1 VVSVSICIFV
11 STQTQNQIKHTVVF
25 ILKTLHTRTY
35 RLHVCCG
42 MLVCCVVC
50 CLVCRML
57 SCMPY
62 AVLYTLYTLYTLVYS
77 VVSSCIQL
85 YAAVCSVY
93 WSKSERGGETFWYSS
108 FSLYAVYT
116 IVYTPVCCCIQNIK
130 VYRTSIQISI
140 QCRTVFATHATGRF
154 LF

>member
-1 VVSVSICIFV
+1 MVSVSICIFV

-57 SCMPY
+57 SCMPHT
-62 AVLYTLYTLYTLVYS
+62 VLYTLYTLYTLVYS
-77 VVSSCIQL
+77 VVCCCML
-85 YAAVCSVY
+85 MYAAVCSVY
-93 WSKSERGGETFWYSS
+93 WSESERGGEGLWYSS
-108 FSLYAVYT
+108 FSLYAVYPGRYAT
-116 IVYTPVCCCIQNIK
+116 VCCCIQNIK
-130 VYRTSIQISI
+130 VYKTSIQTSI
-140 QCRTVFATHATGRF
+140 QCHTVFATNATGRC